1 VKVLNKSFF
10 ERDTAEVAKDLIG
23 KILVRRFG
31 KKLASGRIVE
41 TEAYY
46 GEKDPASRAH
56 GRKKFRAK
64 WKECGK
70 TFIYMV
76 HGNWLLNITAH
87 EKGKV
92 GAVLIRALEPLK
104 GIELMRKNRG
114 TSEILDLTN
123 GPGKLTQA
131 LRIDKSLN
139 EKSVTSKQSEIFIA
153 DGIKLK
159 ISSSHRIGVKKDLRR
174 KLRFFAVDNPF
185 VSRKS

>member
-1 VKVLNKSFF
+1 
-10 ERDTAEVAKDLIG
+10 
-23 KILVRRFG
+23 
-31 KKLASGRIVE
+31 
-41 TEAYY
+41 
-46 GEKDPASRAH
+46 
-56 GRKKFRAK
+56 
-64 WKECGK
+64 
-70 TFIYMV
+70 MV

-159 ISSSHRIGVKKDLRR
+159 ISSSHRIGVKRDLKR